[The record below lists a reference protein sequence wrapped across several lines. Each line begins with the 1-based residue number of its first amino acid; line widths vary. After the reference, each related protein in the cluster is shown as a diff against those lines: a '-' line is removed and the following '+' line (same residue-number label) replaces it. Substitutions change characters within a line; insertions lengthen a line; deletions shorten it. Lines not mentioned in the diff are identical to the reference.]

1 LMDKSNEHAFPEP
14 TAAISEHSIGFVTMH
29 KAGSVFVDQVLS
41 QLTGPMGFDHVDLA
55 FQAFQ
60 MGRSEHLYCVAQDQV
75 LSTPR
80 CYFGPFRGPYIRKM
94 RELER
99 LRLVAQVRDPR
110 DCIVSL
116 YYSLKYS
123 HPAPAS
129 GPARETY
136 ERNLSFIQTADFET
150 FVHKQARQYA
160 VRMQVLLNVL
170 ERTQQSLL
178 LRYENM
184 VDAPS
189 EWLSSLCK
197 FLQIDTPPRV
207 SDWVS
212 GEMSTNG
219 LVEDVSRHK
228 RQVLPGDFRRK
239 LSAGMQDHLTRML
252 RPHLDAF
259 GYC

>member
-1 LMDKSNEHAFPEP
+1 MDELKERGFPEP
-14 TAAISEHSIGFVTMH
+14 TTTISEHSIGFVTMH

-41 QLTGPMGFDHVDLA
+41 QLTGPMGFEHVDLA

-60 MGRSEHLYCVAQDQV
+60 MGRSEHLYCVAQDHV
-75 LSTPR
+75 LSRPR

-123 HPAPAS
+123 HPAPAA
-129 GPARETY
+129 GPAKETY

-160 VRMQVLLNVL
+160 VRMQVLLSVL
-170 ERTQQSLL
+170 ECTQQSLL

-184 VDAPS
+184 VDAPL
-189 EWLSSLCK
+189 EWLSLLCE
-197 FLQIDTPPRV
+197 FLNIDMSPQI
-207 SDWVS
+207 SDWVNK
-212 GEMSTNG
+212 EMSTIG
-219 LVEDVSRHK
+219 LVEDLSRHK

-239 LSAGMQDHLTRML
+239 LSVSMQDHLTRML

-259 GYC
+259 GYR